1 MEVENCAG
9 CQLASPPVMPAPST
23 GYAPAG
29 NVALAPTAPRAGQ
42 EVMESPGEPPWM
54 ASSPSHTSR
63 PGMAA
68 SELMM
73 VPPAQAG
80 AGVRVAVA
88 TLDGVCDGLAVP
100 VRVPEVVKVV
110 VWVTVDAAVLDCV
123 AAAVLDGRRE
133 TDGVTGGEAE
143 RIGVGADVRV

>member
-1 MEVENCAG
+1 
-9 CQLASPPVMPAPST
+9 
-23 GYAPAG
+23 
-29 NVALAPTAPRAGQ
+29 
-42 EVMESPGEPPWM
+42 
-54 ASSPSHTSR
+54 
-63 PGMAA
+63 MAA

-123 AAAVLDGRRE
+123 AAAVFDGRRE

-143 RIGVGADVRV
+143 RVGVGADVRV